1 VGRVGT
7 RAGVA
12 PPTTLGRCAAY
23 HAARFA
29 RGGLASLDRADRAK
43 IINQ

>member
-29 RGGLASLDRADRAK
+29 RGGLASLDRGRPCK
-43 IINQ
+43 NINQ